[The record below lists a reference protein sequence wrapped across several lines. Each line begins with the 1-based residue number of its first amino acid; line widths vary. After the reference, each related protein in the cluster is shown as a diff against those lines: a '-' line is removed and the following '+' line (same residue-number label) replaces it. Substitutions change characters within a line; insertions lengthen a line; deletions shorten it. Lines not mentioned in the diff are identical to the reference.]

1 MKYEYRI
8 VLKKNKGVEALAE
21 ECLKVWKI
29 LFIQVILMAV

>member
-8 VLKKNKGVEALAE
+8 ILKKNKGVEAIAK

-29 LFIQVILMAV
+29 LFIQVILMPV